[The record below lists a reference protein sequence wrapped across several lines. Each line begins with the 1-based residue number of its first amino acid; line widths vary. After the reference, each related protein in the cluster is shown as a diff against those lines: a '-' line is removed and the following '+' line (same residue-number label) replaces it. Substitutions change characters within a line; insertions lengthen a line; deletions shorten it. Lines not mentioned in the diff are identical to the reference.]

1 MKIRSSLHSL
11 GLIALVTTFSLAA
24 CGKKEPTPAPAPTPT
39 PAPTVAP
46 DPAPAAAPDAAPAAA
61 PDVAAAPAPDA
72 APAANTDAAP
82 AANTDAAPAANT
94 ESLAAKTGQ
103 PGWWAPLF
111 AQGHTLT
118 LTIKE
123 KLTVTE
129 QPEDPSQPVKNT
141 EKDNTGE
148 VSCTVKSVADKDGGL
163 KESEVECTGF
173 QSDAGVS
180 ADLAGRWRT
189 DGKSLWR
196 VYPGEQ
202 EVVELRFE
210 HPPTA
215 KKTTTEEQELEWLEQ
230 KDAPG
235 TWCINQTI
243 TIGDGGV
250 WTMCATEKDGPVS
263 FRALGGAAL
272 IQSDLTATLKR
283 Q

>member
-1 MKIRSSLHSL
+1 MIVRHALNSL
-11 GLIALVTTFSLAA
+11 GLTALLSLGA
-24 CGKKEPTPAPAPTPT
+24 CGKKEPAPAPAPEPAPAPAPTPAPTADAAAPT
-39 PAPTVAP
+39 PAPA
-46 DPAPAAAPDAAPAAA
+46 DAAAPTPTPEADTARAPAPT
-61 PDVAAAPAPDA
+61 PDVAPAP
-72 APAANTDAAP
+72 
-82 AANTDAAPAANT
+82 T
-94 ESLAAKTGQ
+94 ESLAARTGQ

-111 AQGHTLT
+111 AQGHTLE

-123 KLTVTE
+123 KLTITE
-129 QPEDPSQPVKNT
+129 QPDDPAQPVKNT

-148 VSCTVKSVADKDGGL
+148 VTCTVKSVGDKDGGL
-163 KESEVECTGF
+163 KESEIECEGF

-196 VYPGEQ
+196 VYSGEP

-215 KKTTTEEQELEWLEQ
+215 KKTTTDEQELEWVES

-250 WTMCATEKDGPVS
+250 WTMCATEQDGPVS

-272 IQSDLTATLKR
+272 IQSDLSATLKR
-283 Q
+283 